1 MDMRGAGSAG
11 PSTGR
16 AAHGGSGGRSS
27 KANAVGF
34 LCKKASNRSS
44 FFLSA
49 LAFRL
54 PREEKRS
61 RYLVLSACG

>member
-16 AAHGGSGGRSS
+16 AAHGGS
-27 KANAVGF
+27 A
-34 LCKKASNRSS
+34 
-44 FFLSA
+44 A
-49 LAFRL
+49 LALRL
-54 PREEKRS
+54 SREEKRS